1 MDETKK
7 PKVIKWIEE
16 AEEIKVPTRA
26 APRRTYDEKLVAY
39 IDILGMSDL
48 VSDTSD
54 NAEEI
59 LTMMAEIQTYVKT
72 ECGELVAK
80 HKLDYIQIG
89 DGFVIVTD
97 LRQINRLCR
106 ILANIQ
112 WRTLVYSKMLLR
124 GAITAGRV
132 KGSTD
137 EGFFIGPAI
146 IEAYKL
152 ERENAIFP
160 RIIYMNEI
168 ENYVSRR
175 LIRFNC
181 IAEDQDKIRYLD
193 FIKHSFEN
201 ERLSKKTL
209 DHLLTTQG
217 IKRKLKNEC
226 KRLMDHKESQN
237 KKIAQKYGW
246 LISKFASYGI
256 RMT

>member
-1 MDETKK
+1 MGETQKTK
-7 PKVIKWIEE
+7 ITEWIEE
-16 AEEIKVPTRA
+16 AEKIEVPTEA
-26 APRRTYDEKLVAY
+26 LPRRTYDEKLVAF

-59 LTMMAEIQTYVKT
+59 LTMMSEIQTHVKT
-72 ECGELVAK
+72 ECDELIAK
-80 HKLDYIQIG
+80 HKLDYIQLG

-106 ILANIQ
+106 ILSSIQ
-112 WRTLVYSKMLLR
+112 WRTLIYSKMLLR
-124 GAITAGRV
+124 GALTAGRV
-132 KGSTD
+132 KGSTAD
-137 EGFFIGPAI
+137 GFFIGPAI

-168 ENYVSRR
+168 ENYISKR
-175 LIRFNC
+175 LIKFNC
-181 IAEDQDKIRYLD
+181 IEEDQDKIKYLD
-193 FIKHSFEN
+193 FIKYNLDN
-201 ERLSKKTL
+201 EKLSKRAL

-217 IKRKLKNEC
+217 IKNILKNEYE
-226 KRLMDHKESQN
+226 RLMGDKKSET

-246 LISKFASYGI
+246 LISKFAYHGI
-256 RMT
+256 KII